1 MCIAQLL
8 GLWMLVKANCDMS
21 DIPEL
26 RHWLKSLTE
35 IKVVFVV
42 YRTGFDRDFDAFG
55 SKSRAQEVED
65 THPLMF
71 ALAVKQASKD
81 MGPAFKLDKEFL
93 MKKTDEHNEKNCCW
107 IIKDWP
113 PQQGGR

>member
-1 MCIAQLL
+1 MCVAQLL

-26 RHWLKSLTE
+26 QHWLKSLTE

-42 YRTGFDRDFDAFG
+42 YKTGFDRVFDAFG

-71 ALAVKQASKD
+71 AVAVKQASKD

-93 MKKTDEHNEKNCCW
+93 MKKLTSTMKNCCW

-113 PQQGGR
+113 PQKGGR